1 VNTSATYSSL
11 NDLSEGEGVKG
22 RETINKAKIVVAVE
36 VAGGTRKKQVE
47 FAFDMFMIFLQK
59 AWFLSLQKM

>member
-1 VNTSATYSSL
+1 MNTSATYSSL

-36 VAGGTRKKQVE
+36 VTGG
-47 FAFDMFMIFLQK
+47 A
-59 AWFLSLQKM
+59 